1 MRQSREGFTVIELTI
16 VVTIIA
22 ILATA
27 AVPAF
32 ISYRDRS
39 YVAAATATIGS
50 IRAALSAFAAG
61 DPHNLYPAAIA
72 DYNDLVTLLNPY
84 GASLPTSPGQVGIT
98 SVTYVQAGIPAGS
111 DYTLTVTTTVHS
123 DVSGHTLT
131 VTSSGVVQGS

>member
-39 YVAAATATIGS
+39 YV
-50 IRAALSAFAAG
+50 R
-61 DPHNLYPAAIA
+61 PA
-72 DYNDLVTLLNPY
+72 
-84 GASLPTSPGQVGIT
+84 
-98 SVTYVQAGIPAGS
+98 
-111 DYTLTVTTTVHS
+111 
-123 DVSGHTLT
+123 
-131 VTSSGVVQGS
+131 